1 MPSVLS
7 DDRAAWAPRAPAV
20 MQDAPARRPRIAP
33 LPFLVV
39 LGGLV
44 LMAIQLGA
52 VCGSREAGF
61 RANIVA
67 DLRNLVTAQEGLQ
80 ADSGRFG
87 TVDSLIAWG
96 RYRTSASVHLEQLGA
111 SDTSYAVR
119 GRHESLGD
127 IDCTVSVALDGSPDG
142 EPQCTRFAQETA
154 HDRRAI
160 LYGALLLVAIALSAR
175 GAFVHRGWG
184 TAGQALLVLTLALA
198 HPFWDSLQGTTRM
211 SCRLGTA
218 DPIALGLAAFAVV
231 YLFLRSRTGA
241 AREARAL
248 GG

>member
-1 MPSVLS
+1 MPSVL
-7 DDRAAWAPRAPAV
+7 DDGRAAPALGAQAV
-20 MQDAPARRPRIAP
+20 TREDRARRPMAAY

-39 LGGLV
+39 LGGLA

-67 DLRNLVTAQEGLQ
+67 DLRNLVTAQEAFR

-87 TVDSLIAWG
+87 LVDSLISWG
-96 RYRTSASVHLEQLGA
+96 RYRTSALVRLEQVSA
-111 SDTSYAVR
+111 SDASYAVR

-127 IDCTVSVALDGSPDG
+127 IDCVVSVGVDGSPDG
-142 EPQCTRFAQETA
+142 EPRCARFAQETS

-160 LYGALLLVAIALSAR
+160 LYGALLLLAVVIAAR
-175 GAFVHRGWG
+175 GALGRRGS
-184 TAGQALLVLTLALA
+184 TAPAALLLVTLAVA
-198 HPFWDSLQGTTRM
+198 HPFWDSLRGTTRM

-218 DPIALGLAAFAVV
+218 DPIAIGLVVLAVV
-231 YLFLRSRTGA
+231 YLVVQSRVGA
-241 AREARAL
+241 ARESESR
-248 GG
+248 GR